1 MCDSEE
7 DVENVVRRGEDGGD
21 VEAAAA
27 AAAAAFCGVVGV
39 KTVDGIADAYD
50 CASRM
55 KR

>member
-1 MCDSEE
+1 MCDREE

-27 AAAAAFCGVVGV
+27 AAAAFCGVVGV
-39 KTVDGIADAYD
+39 KTVDGIVDAYS